1 MIDLLIQLLTLNP
14 NHRITARDALQHPF
28 FTEHQSEL
36 SLDSLPKKE
45 QRDFP
50 TPQKHVD
57 GVKLEPHLVHS
68 PSSGIQLHVRNEE
81 GLFCTPK

>member
-45 QRDFP
+45 LRDFP

-57 GVKLEPHLVHS
+57 GVKFEPHLVHS
-68 PSSGIQLHVRNEE
+68 PSSGIQLQVRNEE